1 MSDRAAV
8 PVVGVVLL
16 VALTVVTAAG
26 VGALLSAT
34 PPDGTTVAAFDCT
47 AAPDGT
53 VTVTHRGGG
62 AVDPERLRVRISVG
76 GRRLAEQPPVPFFSA
91 TGFHSGPTGP
101 FNSAYSGSWTAG
113 ETASLRVASTNA
125 PAIRA
130 GASVEIR
137 MYVGDRRI
145 AVLETTA

>member
-1 MSDRAAV
+1 MSDRAAA
-8 PVVGVVLL
+8 PVIGVVLL

-34 PPDGTTVAAFDCT
+34 PPDDATTAAFECE
-47 AAPDGT
+47 AFPDGEIR
-53 VTVTHRGGG
+53 VTHRGGD

-91 TGFHSGPTGP
+91 PGFHSGPTGP

-125 PAIRA
+125 PAVRA
-130 GASVEIR
+130 GTTVEVRI
-137 MYVGDRRI
+137 YVGDRPV
-145 AVLETTA
+145 ATLETTA